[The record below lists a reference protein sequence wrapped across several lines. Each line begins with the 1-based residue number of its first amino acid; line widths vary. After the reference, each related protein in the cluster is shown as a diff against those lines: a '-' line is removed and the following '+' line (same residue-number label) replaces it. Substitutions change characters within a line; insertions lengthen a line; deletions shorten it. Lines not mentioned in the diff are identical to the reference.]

1 MLVSG
6 TLSAMTRPSIII
18 STSTTALTVGLLR
31 ENSGTGRNYSAAT
44 ALAGGLPAM
53 AAILEPD
60 LAPAYA
66 EQYDGLILS
75 GGADVDPVEFGQQPN
90 PNLGMVDVR
99 RDKFEIA
106 LYHAFIEAGK
116 PILGICRG
124 LQVINV
130 AAGGTLHQH
139 IGDIAGTWQHS
150 QQAIDG
156 TPFHEVSLTPRS
168 RLAAG
173 FGTERIRTNTYHHQS
188 IDQVAPGYDVTAV
201 AGDGII
207 EAIESQSG
215 PFVLGVQWH
224 PEMSFQ
230 MHPEHHVP
238 FKLFLDAVRA
248 QQ

>member
-1 MLVSG
+1 
-6 TLSAMTRPSIII
+6 MTRPSIII

-44 ALAGGLPAM
+44 ALAGGLPSM
-53 AAILEPD
+53 AAILEPE

-66 EQYDGLILS
+66 EQYNGLILS

-156 TPFHEVSLTPRS
+156 TPFHEVSLTPGS
-168 RLAAG
+168 RLAEG